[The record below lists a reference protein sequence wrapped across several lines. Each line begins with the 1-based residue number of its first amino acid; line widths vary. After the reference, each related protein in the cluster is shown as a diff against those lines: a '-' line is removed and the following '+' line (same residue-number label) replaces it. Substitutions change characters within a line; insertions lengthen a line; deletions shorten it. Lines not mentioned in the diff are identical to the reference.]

1 MNDKKEMTA
10 RTSSVAQMK
19 GSHHLNVTLT
29 VYTIMSEISMF
40 FF

>member
-1 MNDKKEMTA
+1 MNDKKEMA
-10 RTSSVAQMK
+10 AFHLLAQMK

-29 VYTIMSEISMF
+29 VYTIISEISMF